1 MLENFFKALAHIE
14 TVIDKAAV
22 LAKDMAPLAKAL
34 APLAG
39 SNAAAVV
46 AGASAAE
53 AIATATDKAI
63 QDHQAAGN
71 TTQSAVTSLATIAR
85 AVADSNVTS
94 DSTAAKIHTIV
105 NVLDPAMTGT

>member
-1 MLENFFKALAHIE
+1 MFENLFKAFSQIE
-14 TVIDKAAV
+14 TVIDKAALLV
-22 LAKDMAPLAKAL
+22 KDMAPLAKAF

-39 SNAAAVV
+39 PDSSVVV
-46 AGASAAE
+46 AGADAAE

-71 TTQSAVTSLATIAR
+71 TPQSAVASLATIAK

-94 DSTAAKIHTIV
+94 DSTAAKINTIV
-105 NVLDPAMTGT
+105 NVLDPAMMGA